1 MKSIRKYMIYLSFT
15 YWEKIPLFSTSDES
29 HKYLKNIFLQNPKL
43 IKDSQK
49 DNDLNIKEVE
59 ERINQQLIFLYKNNN
74 EDQSD
79 ERDNNSNNKDEYL
92 LDLKIIKLMIQV
104 KKK

>member
-1 MKSIRKYMIYLSFT
+1 MIYLSFT
-15 YWEKIPLFSTSDES
+15 YWEKKTSTSDES

-92 LDLKIIKLMIQV
+92 LDLKIIKLVIQV